1 MREFDNKVAFVTGAA
16 SGIGLSLARAFGR
29 ANMRVML
36 ADIETDALNSA
47 VAELRGSG
55 IDARGVECDVA
66 DYNSVQRA
74 AEETLAAFGKIHLV
88 CNNAGVVAGGPMELI
103 TLGDWNWVLGVELM
117 SNIYSIKAFLPH
129 IKQQGEGGHIV
140 SVASMSGFMCAPG
153 VGPHS
158 VAKFGVR
165 ALSETLAAELA
176 GSPIGVSMVCCS
188 FVRTRIDSSARNRPE
203 RYGQSTQT
211 SADAEAQIAAL
222 VRSGREPDEIA
233 EKTMRGIRDNELYIF
248 THPELRGALE
258 DQSQRILAAYPKM

>member
-1 MREFDNKVAFVTGAA
+1 MRDFDNKVAFVTGAA

-29 ANMRVML
+29 ANMKVML
-36 ADIETDALNSA
+36 ADIETYALNSA
-47 VAELRGSG
+47 VAELQENG

-66 DYNSVQRA
+66 DYSSVQRA
-74 AEETLAAFGKIHLV
+74 AKETLAAFGKVHLL

-103 TLGDWNWVLGVELM
+103 TLGDWDWVLGVELM
-117 SNIYSIKAFLPH
+117 SNIYAIKSFLPQ

-140 SVASMSGFMCAPG
+140 SVASMSSFMCAPG
-153 VGPHS
+153 AGPHS

-165 ALSETLAAELA
+165 AISETLAGELA
-176 GSPIGVSMVCCS
+176 GSQIGVSMVCCS
-188 FVRTRIDSSARNRPE
+188 FVRTRIGDSARNRAE
-203 RYGQSTQT
+203 RYGQRTQT

-248 THPELRGALE
+248 THPEARSDLE
-258 DQSQRILAAYPKM
+258 HQFQRTLAAYPKM